1 MTDETAALETGTEH
15 LEARVEGRVAVL
27 TFNRPEARN
36 ALTALMYDGFDRVLP
51 IIAAD
56 PGIGCVL
63 LTGAGGAFCAGGDV
77 KAMATRSAP
86 GSTGGPSVEERI
98 DDLRRRQESVSLALH
113 ELPKPVIGA
122 LPGAAAGAGLSIALA
137 CDLRIMADTAFMT
150 TAFAKVG
157 FSGDFG
163 GSWFLTQIVGTALAR
178 ELYFTA
184 RRVSSDEALRL
195 GLTNRVAPAA
205 EFEVAAMAYAQEI
218 AAGAPIA
225 QRLMKENLNRALHH
239 ELKECLAM
247 EAVAM
252 TRAGQTEDH
261 KEAARAFVEKREPT
275 FKGR

>member
-1 MTDETAALETGTEH
+1 MTVLETGTDH
-15 LEARVEGRVAVL
+15 LQADTKGRVAVL

-36 ALTALMYDGFDRVLP
+36 ALTSSMYDGFDRVLP
-51 IIAAD
+51 AIAAD
-56 PGIGCVL
+56 PDIGCVMV
-63 LTGAGGAFCAGGDV
+63 TGAGGAFCAGGDV

-86 GSTGGPSVEERI
+86 GSKTGPSVESRI
-98 DDLRRRQESVSLALH
+98 DDLRRRQEMVSLALH

-122 LPGAAAGAGLSIALA
+122 IPGPAAGAGLSIALA
-137 CDLRIMADTAFMT
+137 CDVRIMADSAFLT

-163 GSWFLTQIVGTALAR
+163 GSWFLSQLVGTAMAR

-184 RRVSSDEALRL
+184 RRITSGEALSL
-195 GLTNRVAPAA
+195 GLTNRVAPA
-205 EFEVAAMAYAQEI
+205 ERFEADALAFANEL
-218 AAGAPIA
+218 ASGPPIA
-225 QRLMKENLNRALHH
+225 HRLMKENLNRALHH
-239 ELKECLAM
+239 DLQECLAA

-261 KEAARAFVEKREPT
+261 KEAAKAFVEKRQPE

>member
-36 ALTALMYDGFDRVLP
+36 ALTASMYDGFDRVLP

-157 FSGDFG
+157 FSGG
-163 GSWFLTQIVGTALAR
+163 IVSLTITVWLAVLVLPLPSLNIQVIV
-178 ELYFTA
+178 
-184 RRVSSDEALRL
+184 
-195 GLTNRVAPAA
+195 
-205 EFEVAAMAYAQEI
+205 
-218 AAGAPIA
+218 
-225 QRLMKENLNRALHH
+225 
-239 ELKECLAM
+239 
-247 EAVAM
+247 
-252 TRAGQTEDH
+252 
-261 KEAARAFVEKREPT
+261 
-275 FKGR
+275 

>member
-1 MTDETAALETGTEH
+1 MTQTALETGTEH
-15 LEARVEGRVAVL
+15 LTARVEGRVAVL

-36 ALTALMYDGFDRVLP
+36 ALTSSMYDGFDRVLP
-51 IIAAD
+51 VIAAD
-56 PGIGCVL
+56 SGIGCVVV
-63 LTGAGGAFCAGGDV
+63 TGAGGAFCAGGDV

-86 GSTGGPSVEERI
+86 GSSGGPSVEERI

-113 ELPKPVIGA
+113 ELPKPVIAA
-122 LPGAAAGAGLSIALA
+122 LPGAAAGAGLSIALS
-137 CDLRIMADTAFMT
+137 CDLRIMADNAFMT

-184 RRVSSDEALRL
+184 RRVSADEALRL
-195 GLTNRVAPAA
+195 GLTNRVASADD
-205 EFEVAAMAYAQEI
+205 FESATMAFADEI

-225 QRLMKENLNRALHH
+225 HRLMKENLNRALHH
-239 ELKECLAM
+239 ELKECLAA

-261 KEAARAFVEKREPT
+261 KEAAKAFVEKREPV